1 MNLIKHN
8 CMLIRSV
15 LGNYGTDIVVL
26 QVGYGIVSL
35 VTIVVNIMLI
45 QILIKRKKNKIDYL
59 FLILT
64 CSDLVVGSATLPL
77 FITLFVTKIDEGHYC
92 NIFLAVQFF
101 LYCPVTFSW
110 LMTMVIAA
118 DRYFVIMKPR
128 FHLKYMNDKA
138 VLFYVC
144 GCLGFSI
151 AVALW
156 KMLAVELS
164 HNLVDSLFATVKGVL
179 ETLLIFVTASLYI
192 HLLIYLRQQAKRMQD
207 NRLGTVRKRSYHIQ
221 TTKTVALIF
230 LCMACCNMTEVV
242 GYLIHSKFVRI
253 TDKITLRNVI
263 FWLLLPLLLNSSCNA
278 IILLCRSRKLNIK
291 RSVTSSCYGGTFN
304 TRTTVTCLHSASSNK
319 LAVVI
324 SSELAAP

>member
-8 CMLIRSV
+8 CMLIRNV

-26 QVGYGIVSL
+26 QVAYGIVSL

-45 QILIKRKKNKIDYL
+45 RILIKRKKNKIDYL

-64 CSDLVVGSATLPL
+64 CSDIVVGSATLPL
-77 FITLFVTKIDEGHYC
+77 FVTLFVTKIDEAHYC
-92 NIFLAVQFF
+92 NILLAVQFF

-118 DRYFVIMKPR
+118 DRYFVIMRPR
-128 FHLKYMNDKA
+128 FHLKYMNNKA

-144 GCLGFSI
+144 SCFCFTV

-164 HNLVDSLFATVKGVL
+164 DKLVDSLFATVKGVL

-192 HLLIYLRQQAKRMQD
+192 HLLIYVRKQAKRMQGSRIER
-207 NRLGTVRKRSYHIQ
+207 NPKKSYSMR
-221 TTKTVALIF
+221 TTKTVALLF

-242 GYLIHSKFVRI
+242 GYLIHSKFIRL

-263 FWLLLPLLLNSSCNA
+263 FWLLLPLLSNSSCNA

-291 RSVTSSCYGGTFN
+291 TSVPTLCYGGKFN
-304 TRTTVTCLHSASSNK
+304 KMTAVTCLNRRKSYK
-319 LAVVI
+319 LAVVT
-324 SSELAAP
+324 SSELAAT